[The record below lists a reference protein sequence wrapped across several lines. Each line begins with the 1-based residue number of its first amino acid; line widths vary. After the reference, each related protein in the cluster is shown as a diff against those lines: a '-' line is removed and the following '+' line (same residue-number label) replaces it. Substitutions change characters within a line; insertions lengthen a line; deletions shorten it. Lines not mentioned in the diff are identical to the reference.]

1 MASLKEKAKAKS
13 PRIWVD
19 GGYTSSQVPELFPC
33 HCLLY
38 PSINVTQRV
47 TAAVTDRKSLALQG

>member
-33 HCLLY
+33 HCLL
-38 PSINVTQRV
+38 SLNKCHTESHCCC
-47 TAAVTDRKSLALQG
+47 DRS